1 VARIDTFRD
10 PGLATWPRSGT
21 VIFFDLEY
29 TSWPGS
35 LAREWSEP
43 WEQREV
49 VQIGAIAADVQAI
62 GLKPLREFEQ
72 LVTPKTNPR
81 LSGHFVEL
89 TGISNEG
96 VARDG
101 RLFPEAWN
109 GFCRFCAG
117 ASQLWCMGRDGEV
130 LRENFLLNKM
140 EAQMPAP
147 CYDIRPSLARV
158 MGIAEEEVVSSRLP
172 ELAGLD
178 PDGRAHQALDDAR
191 AVLKALDHLVRQGKL
206 A

>member
-21 VIFFDLEY
+21 VILFDLEY

-35 LAREWSEP
+35 LAREWSKP

-49 VQIGAIAADVQAI
+49 VQIGAIAVDVQAI

-81 LSGHFVEL
+81 LSDHFVEL
-89 TGISNEG
+89 TGISDELI
-96 VARDG
+96 AQHG
-101 RLFPEAWN
+101 RPFIEVWKEFV
-109 GFCRFCAG
+109 GFCSGC
-117 ASQLWCMGRDGEV
+117 SQLWCVGRDGEV

-140 EAQMPAP
+140 EARMPAP
-147 CYDIRPSLARV
+147 CFDIRPALARF
-158 MGIAEEEVVSSRLP
+158 MGVAEEEVVSSRLP
-172 ELAGLD
+172 ELVGLNAD
-178 PDGRAHQALDDAR
+178 SRSHQALDDAR
-191 AVLKALDHLVRQGKL
+191 SVLKALDHLARTGIL
-206 A
+206 N